1 MTRSQLKG
9 YYSRLFQTPHQP
21 LGKNQEEKLLRL
33 GEAIRYDVEREG
45 ALTPRVGYTY
55 FSQFTG
61 HHRTYDPTPLEGRPR
76 T

>member
-1 MTRSQLKG
+1 MTCSQPKG
-9 YYSRLFQTPHQP
+9 YYCRLVQTPHQP
-21 LGKNQEEKLLRL
+21 LGENQEEKLLRL